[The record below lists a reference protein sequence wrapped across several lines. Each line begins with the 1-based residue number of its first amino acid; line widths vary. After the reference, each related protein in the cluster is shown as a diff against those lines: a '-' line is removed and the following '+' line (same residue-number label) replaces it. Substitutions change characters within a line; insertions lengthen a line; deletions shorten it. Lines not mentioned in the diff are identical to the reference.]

1 MMKKEELK
9 ELEER
14 IVNGYRISREEA
26 GLLMEADLT
35 ELSEAADLDSTA
47 FLWKCL

>member
-26 GLLMEADLT
+26 GLLMEADLS
-35 ELSEAADLDSTA
+35 LIHI
-47 FLWKCL
+47 